1 MLLLPE
7 ERLNAPNDQQQRLK
21 ALEPRPWSIDHTEAD
36 TETPLIAA
44 DHDMRC
50 ISDIAIA
57 TLHSI
62 PKFQGFKRMNK
73 FSLI

>member
-7 ERLNAPNDQQQRLK
+7 ERLNAPNDQQQSLK

-36 TETPLIAA
+36 TETPLIVA

-50 ISDIAIA
+50 ISDIA

-62 PKFQGFKRMNK
+62 PKFQGFKRMYK